1 MHYHMEKEKPHDIN
15 RSSMGFS
22 PWHQGWELCQG
33 EVGDQAESVHAEAQ
47 RRTPLPPSHHLR
59 GCPSRLSIPVDV
71 YQSAGGC
78 PNNRTGCWCY
88 TRARH
93 HWFRFRHRQC
103 QDAAVALACHAIGTY
118 KNQEVAMQ
126 SMSNDS
132 QFHFS
137 YRWYE
142 PEAYHVRSVV
152 A

>member
-15 RSSMGFS
+15 RSSMGFP

-78 PNNRTGCWCY
+78 PNNRTVNATPQLY
-88 TRARH
+88 NRSTDPDL
-93 HWFRFRHRQC
+93 Q
-103 QDAAVALACHAIGTY
+103 GTPPV
-118 KNQEVAMQ
+118 E
-126 SMSNDS
+126 S
-132 QFHFS
+132 
-137 YRWYE
+137 
-142 PEAYHVRSVV
+142 RSL
-152 A
+152 